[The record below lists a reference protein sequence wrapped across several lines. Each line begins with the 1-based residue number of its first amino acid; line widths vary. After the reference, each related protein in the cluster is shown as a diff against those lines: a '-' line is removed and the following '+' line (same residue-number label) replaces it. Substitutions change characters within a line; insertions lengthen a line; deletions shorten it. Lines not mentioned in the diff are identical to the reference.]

1 MVPLFYSMLVLI
13 ILLELIQILNN
24 GKNYLYYVKIKNT
37 LLSLILLTKVLH
49 LETVKEM
56 RHQLESLLLMV
67 TMLQFAN
74 PLLRILVSMVNV
86 LVPLL
91 SSLIMRKKLKLSEVN
106 CGL

>member
-37 LLSLILLTKVLH
+37 LLSLILLIKVLH